1 MNTRDVTH
9 ALTAVMSEL
18 LNGTAPSGGLLLN
31 SGDRGIVDS
40 LERLSAADASQL
52 VNNGSSI
59 AAHVAH
65 VTYYANIINRVSA
78 GESAWDGADWTVPW
92 KKPVVSADEWQKLK
106 RELVDEHRK
115 WLTINGEPRDV
126 PASEL
131 TYLVACIA
139 HLAYH
144 LGAIRQMDRHSRG
157 PGASREIEAATAP
170 EPRPS

>member
-31 SGDRGIVDS
+31 SGDKGIVDS
-40 LERLSAADASQL
+40 LDRLSAADASQP

-65 VTYYANIINRVSA
+65 VTFYANIINRVA
-78 GESAWDGADWTVPW
+78 EGENPWDGADWTESW
-92 KKPVVSADEWQKLK
+92 KNPAVSAEEWTKIR

-115 WLTINGEPRDV
+115 WLTINGAPREV
-126 PASEL
+126 TASEL
-131 TYLVACIA
+131 TYLVASIA

-144 LGAIRQMDRHSRG
+144 LGAIRQMDRHARG
-157 PGASREIEAATAP
+157 PGASRDIEAATAP
-170 EPRPS
+170 EPRP

>member
-18 LNGTAPSGGLLLN
+18 LSGTAPSGGLLLN
-31 SGDRGIVDS
+31 SGDKGIIDS
-40 LERLSAADASQL
+40 LDRLSAADASHL

-65 VTYYANIINRVSA
+65 VAFYANVINRVA
-78 GESAWDGADWTVPW
+78 EGENPWDGADWTAAW
-92 KKPVVSADEWQKLK
+92 KKPLVSAAEWEKIK

-115 WLTINGEPRDV
+115 WLTINQEPREV
-126 PASEL
+126 TTSEL
-131 TYLVACIA
+131 TYLVASIA